1 MNLKNNLVSNLSIA
15 DFFKSIVAQYKV
27 NQSVKQQSYEGMD
40 FSSKLKSAN
49 SIIVLMPEEEV
60 DFHHSIS
67 VLEYL
72 NSQSKH
78 TTIMTRDY
86 RVSLINPKL
95 RQNLIEYEIR
105 DISKIKLPTKKLLT
119 KLSEKNFDVVIDLNR
134 KENLF
139 FSYVVLKIK
148 SKLKIGFE
156 KKNSDKFYNF
166 QLAFNG
172 KETEE
177 AYKYLVN
184 CLQMF

>member
-1 MNLKNNLVSNLSIA
+1 MSFT
-15 DFFKSIVAQYKV
+15 DFFKSIIAQYKI
-27 NQSVKQQSYEGMD
+27 NQSIKHHTLKELD
-40 FSSKLKSAN
+40 FSSQLKKSN
-49 SIIVLMPEEEV
+49 TIIVLMPDEEI
-60 DFHHSIS
+60 DFYHSIGI
-67 VLEYL
+67 LEYL
-72 NSQSKH
+72 KEQSKNV
-78 TTIMTRDY
+78 TVMTRDF

-95 RQNLIEYEIR
+95 RQNMIEYEIR
-105 DISKIKLPTKKLLT
+105 DISNLKLPTKKLLT

-139 FSYVVLKIK
+139 YNYVVSEIK

-166 QLAFNG
+166 QVAFNQ
-172 KETEE
+172 KDPEE